1 MPIKVDQG
9 YGPNWGSMDEIE
21 FTDDEFAAMLTADAS
36 KQDTAATPVKAEVVI
51 GPTPAT
57 PPIVKRVPTS
67 IFISIEGLVET
78 RVITDLQLLF
88 GEYVGELCLQ
98 VEYSGAIVNAPYKVS
113 DRLIPEVRRLRPRAI
128 VQLRDSEG
136 RYIIPG

>member
-1 MPIKVDQG
+1 
-9 YGPNWGSMDEIE
+9 MDEIE

-78 RVITDLQLLF
+78 RVITEVPVIVWRICW
-88 GEYVGELCLQ
+88 GSLC
-98 VEYSGAIVNAPYKVS
+98 YK
-113 DRLIPEVRRLRPRAI
+113 LNTAE
-128 VQLRDSEG
+128 Q
-136 RYIIPG
+136 